1 MRAAMQS
8 DHPGA
13 EAAGSAQP
21 QSRLRRRLIGGLA
34 VLGLVLAT
42 SQLRCAMAEQ
52 FVSDDDMATDRDG
65 GSGNRDGGDEIRCF
79 AGTPT
84 DELQLLTRCTEAERV
99 ERPMRVPAA
108 TWDPKTPLPYSP

>member
-1 MRAAMQS
+1 MRASDQS
-8 DHPGA
+8 GLKARPAGA
-13 EAAGSAQP
+13 
-21 QSRLRRRLIGGLA
+21 LRRRLVGGLA

-42 SQLRCAMAEQ
+42 SQLRCAQAEQ
-52 FVSDDDMATDRDG
+52 FFSDEDMGQDRDG
-65 GSGNRDGGDEIRCF
+65 GGGNSDGGDVPLCF